1 MNMNSAAERETVS
14 LLRATLT
21 DLDFRAAEEAAS
33 VWLMKPDYDEL
44 EALSMS
50 LIERDARRL
59 GQLLDLLLSLGV
71 SDDSDRER
79 VYRVLD
85 DLRDRIEIDHDQP
98 ASERWKADR
107 TFDLERMRERMA
119 QAGAGGS

>member
-1 MNMNSAAERETVS
+1 MAMNSAADRETVS
-14 LLRATLT
+14 RLRETLT
-21 DLDFRAAEEAAS
+21 DPDFRAAEEAAS
-33 VWLMKPDYDEL
+33 GWLMKPDYDEL
-44 EALSMS
+44 EALSLS

-59 GQLLDLLLSLGV
+59 GQLLDLLLSLGL
-71 SDDSDRER
+71 SHGIARER

-107 TFDLERMRERMA
+107 TFDLGRMRERMA
-119 QAGAGGS
+119 QAVPE